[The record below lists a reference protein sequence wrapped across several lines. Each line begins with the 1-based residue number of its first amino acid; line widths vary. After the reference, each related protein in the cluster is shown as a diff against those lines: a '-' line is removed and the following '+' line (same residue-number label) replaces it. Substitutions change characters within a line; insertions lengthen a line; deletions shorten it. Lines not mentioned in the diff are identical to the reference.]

1 MEETEKRRWLGI
13 KVTSKHSGYIWPVWA
28 APQGEPPSPSS
39 VGTVALEVHHA
50 PPVWLLGTGAPSR
63 RILSAE
69 GWRLV
74 PLQNCWGERVGT
86 GADDGGPWKHPWNGH
101 ERKKQEWQL
110 GGGGAELLWWSSGD
124 DVTFQSRGAGAIP
137 GQRAKI
143 LHASWPKKQNIKQKQ
158 CSNKFNKDFKNVP

>member
-1 MEETEKRRWLGI
+1 M
-13 KVTSKHSGYIWPVWA
+13 A
-28 APQGEPPSPSS
+28 S
-39 VGTVALEVHHA
+39 VGCTPGGATLT
-50 PPVWLLGTGAPSR
+50 LLCGNGGPGGASRTTCAGAPSR

-74 PLQNCWGERVGT
+74 PLRNCWGERVGT

-110 GGGGAELLWWSSGD
+110 GGGGAELLWWSSDD
-124 DVTFQSRGAGAIP
+124 DVTFQSRGAGVIP